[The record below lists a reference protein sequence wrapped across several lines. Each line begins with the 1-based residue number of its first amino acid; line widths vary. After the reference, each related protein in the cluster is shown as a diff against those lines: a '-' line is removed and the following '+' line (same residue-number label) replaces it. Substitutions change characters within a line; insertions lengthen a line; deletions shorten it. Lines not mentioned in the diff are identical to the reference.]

1 MANAISIVAK
11 SIYYKNNMKR
21 QNAVRRICKNAIMLT
36 LLCIFGMLA
45 IPFGA
50 NVKVSLQLL
59 MVFIICLTAESV
71 IDCLIITSLYLL
83 LGLFLP
89 FYAGFNIGISPTFG
103 FVLSFVVITPVIYFI
118 NKIPKLNSTLRMSIA
133 CLSGLIICYLIG
145 TVFMKFYLKWDL
157 VSTLMVSVVP
167 YIPFDIAKIIAAI
180 SIVILLPKSV
190 KSQTCEKA

>member
-1 MANAISIVAK
+1 
-11 SIYYKNNMKR
+11 MKR
-21 QNAVRRICKNAIMLT
+21 QNTVKRICKNAIMLT
-36 LLCIFGMLA
+36 LLCILGMLA

-59 MVFIICLTAESV
+59 MVFIICLTMESV
-71 IDCLIITSLYLL
+71 IDCLIVTSLYLL

-103 FVLSFVVITPVIYFI
+103 FVISFVIISPVIYFI

-133 CLSGLIICYLIG
+133 CFSGLIICYLIG
-145 TVFMKFYLKWDL
+145 TVFMMFYLKMDL
-157 VSTLMVSVVP
+157 ASTLMVSIVP

>member
-1 MANAISIVAK
+1 
-11 SIYYKNNMKR
+11 MKR
-21 QNAVRRICKNAIMLT
+21 QNAVKRICKNAIMLT
-36 LLCIFGMLA
+36 LLCILGMLA

-59 MVFIICLTAESV
+59 MIFIICLTAESI

-103 FVLSFVVITPVIYFI
+103 FVLSFVIISPVIYFI
-118 NKIPKLNSTLRMSIA
+118 NKIPKLNSPLRMSIA
-133 CLSGLIICYLIG
+133 CFSGLIICYLIG
-145 TVFMKFYLKWDL
+145 TVFMMFYLKWDIA
-157 VSTLMVSVVP
+157 STLMVSIVP